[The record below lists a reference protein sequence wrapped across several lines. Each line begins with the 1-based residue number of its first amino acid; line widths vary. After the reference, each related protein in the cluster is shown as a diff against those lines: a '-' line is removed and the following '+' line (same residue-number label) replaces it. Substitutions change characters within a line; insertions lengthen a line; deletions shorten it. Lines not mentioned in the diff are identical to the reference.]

1 MPSLDPPRIVRNPV
15 EKRPISG
22 WVRMTVL
29 FAIAGF
35 FEVATYGQVTAFT
48 PLYLPH
54 LGVELAAVAFWVG
67 AITSFSNVAGLP
79 FLPFWGALA
88 DRYGR
93 KPLIIRSFVAAF
105 VALLL
110 TALAPNVWFFAI
122 ARAVQSLGL
131 GNTGL
136 ILATIAE
143 HAPAGRV
150 AFAFGIVNGAN
161 PMGAFIGPLVG
172 GPIVDRFG
180 FPVLMAA
187 DAVIVLSLVVMLA
200 LGYRDGF
207 VAKATGGSLLRM
219 AGDGILLIVR
229 SPRLRALFPALF
241 LLFAG
246 WMLGFIYVPL
256 VVARLYTGPDPN
268 TTIGIVLG
276 AGGLGVFI
284 LSPLIGAIADRY
296 GKAQTLFIGSA
307 VLAAIWTA
315 PFFAR
320 EIVPFTIVWTVVN
333 GLAAALF
340 SVSFTLL
347 SASATDATRGR
358 VMTFA
363 YLPANIGFVVGPALG
378 SVIASV
384 DVFLVFPAAAVLTA
398 LGLAAVMYAWRQ
410 PVTVR

>member
-1 MPSLDPPRIVRNPV
+1 
-15 EKRPISG
+15 
-22 WVRMTVL
+22 MTIL

-35 FEVATYGQVTAFT
+35 LEVAAYGQVTAFT
-48 PLYLPH
+48 PLYLPQ
-54 LGVELAAVAFWVG
+54 LGIALVAVAFWVG

-93 KPLIIRSFVAAF
+93 KPLIIRSFLAAF
-105 VALLL
+105 VGLSL
-110 TALAPNVWFFAI
+110 TALAPNVWVFAL
-122 ARAVQSLGL
+122 ARAIQSLGL

-180 FPVLMAA
+180 FPVLMLA
-187 DAVIVLSLVVMLA
+187 DAAIMLGVIAMLA
-200 LGYRDGF
+200 FGYRDGF
-207 VAKATGGSLLRM
+207 VAKTSGDSLLRM

-246 WMLGFIYVPL
+246 WMLAFIYVPL
-256 VVARLYTGPDPN
+256 VVATLYSGPDPA
-268 TTIGIVLG
+268 TTVGFVLG
-276 AGGLGVFI
+276 AGGLGVFV

-296 GKAQTLFIGSA
+296 GKARTLFIGCA
-307 VLAAIWTA
+307 VLAAIWSV
-315 PFFAR
+315 PFFTR

-347 SASATDATRGR
+347 SASATDETRGR

-363 YLPANIGFVVGPALG
+363 YLPANMGFVVGPALG
-378 SVIASV
+378 SLIASV
-384 DVFLVFPAAAVLTA
+384 DVFLVFPAAAAITL
-398 LGLAAVMYAWRQ
+398 LGLAAVIFAWRQ
-410 PVTVR
+410 PVAAPNV

>member
-1 MPSLDPPRIVRNPV
+1 
-15 EKRPISG
+15 
-22 WVRMTVL
+22 MTII

-48 PLYLPH
+48 PLYLPR
-54 LGVELAAVAFWVG
+54 LGIELVAVAFWVG

-88 DRYGR
+88 DRHGR
-93 KPLIIRSFVAAF
+93 KPLIIRSFVVAF
-105 VALLL
+105 VAVSL
-110 TALAPNVWFFAI
+110 TALAPNVWVFAL
-122 ARAVQSLGL
+122 ARAIQSLGL

-136 ILATIAE
+136 ILATLAE
-143 HAPAGRV
+143 HAPAGRI

-161 PMGAFIGPLVG
+161 PMGAFVGPLVG

-187 DAVIVLSLVVMLA
+187 NAVIMLVVIAMLA
-200 LGYRDGF
+200 FGYRDGF
-207 VAKATGGSLLRM
+207 MTKAMGGSLVRM

-246 WMLGFIYVPL
+246 WMLAFIYVPL
-256 VVARLYTGPDPN
+256 VVARLYTGPDPA
-268 TTIGIVLG
+268 TAVGIVFG

-284 LSPLIGAIADRY
+284 ASPVVGAIADRF
-296 GKAQTLFIGSA
+296 GKARTLFIGCG
-307 VLAAIWTA
+307 VLAAIWSA
-315 PFFAR
+315 PFFTR
-320 EIVPFTIVWTVVN
+320 DLVPFTVAWTFVN

-347 SASATDATRGR
+347 SASATDETRGR

-363 YLPANIGFVVGPALG
+363 YLPANIGFVIGPAIG

-384 DVFLVFPAAAVLTA
+384 DVFLVFPAATVLTT
-398 LGLAAVMYAWRQ
+398 LGLAAVILAWRQ
-410 PVTVR
+410 PVSLG

>member
-1 MPSLDPPRIVRNPV
+1 
-15 EKRPISG
+15 
-22 WVRMTVL
+22 MTIL

-35 FEVATYGQVTAFT
+35 FEVVAYGQVTAFT

-54 LGVELAAVAFWVG
+54 LGIELAAVAFWVG

-93 KPLIIRSFVAAF
+93 KPLIIRSFVVAF
-105 VALLL
+105 VALSL
-110 TALAPNVWFFAI
+110 TAMAPNVWVFALS
-122 ARAVQSLGL
+122 RALQSLGL

-136 ILATIAE
+136 ILATLAE
-143 HAPAGRV
+143 HAPAGRI

-172 GPIVDRFG
+172 GPVVDRFG

-187 DAVIVLSLVVMLA
+187 DAAVMLGIVA
-200 LGYRDGF
+200 MLSFGYRDGF
-207 VAKATGGSLLRM
+207 VPKSDGGSLLRM

-229 SPRLRALFPALF
+229 SPRLRTLFPALF

-246 WMLGFIYVPL
+246 WMLAFIYIPL
-256 VVARLYTGPDPN
+256 VVARLYAGPDPA
-268 TTIGIVLG
+268 TAVGIVLG

-284 LSPLIGAIADRY
+284 LSPLVGAIADRY
-296 GKAQTLFIGSA
+296 GKARTLFVGCA
-307 VLAAIWTA
+307 VLAAMWSA
-315 PFFAR
+315 PFFTR
-320 EIVPFTIVWTVVN
+320 DIVPFTVAWTVVN

-363 YLPANIGFVVGPALG
+363 YLPANIGFVVGPAIG

-384 DVFLVFPAAAVLTA
+384 DVFLVFPAAALLTLA
-398 LGLAAVMYAWRQ
+398 GLAAVIFAWRQ
-410 PVTVR
+410 RIES

>member
-1 MPSLDPPRIVRNPV
+1 M
-15 EKRPISG
+15 RPISG
-22 WVRMTVL
+22 WVRMTIL

-35 FEVATYGQVTAFT
+35 FEVAAYGQVTAFT
-48 PLYLPH
+48 PLYLPR
-54 LGVELAAVAFWVG
+54 LGIELVAVAFWVG
-67 AITSFSNVAGLP
+67 AITSFSSVTGLP

-88 DRYGR
+88 DRHGR

-105 VALLL
+105 VALSL
-110 TALAPNVWFFAI
+110 TALAPNVWIFAL

-136 ILATIAE
+136 ILATLAE
-143 HAPAGRV
+143 RAPAGRI

-161 PMGAFIGPLVG
+161 PLGGFLGPLIG
-172 GPIVDRFG
+172 GPVVDRLG

-187 DAVIVLSLVVMLA
+187 DAAIMLA
-200 LGYRDGF
+200 VVAMLAFGYRDGF
-207 VAKATGGSLLRM
+207 IAKGTGGSLVRM

-246 WMLGFIYVPL
+246 WMLAFIYVPL
-256 VVARLYTGPDPN
+256 VVARLYTGPDPASAV
-268 TTIGIVLG
+268 GIVFG
-276 AGGLGVFI
+276 AGGIGVFI
-284 LSPLIGAIADRY
+284 ASPVVGGIADRY
-296 GKAQTLFIGSA
+296 GKARTLFVGCA
-307 VLAAIWTA
+307 ALAAIWSA
-315 PFFAR
+315 PFFTR
-320 EIVPFTIVWTVVN
+320 ELVPFTIAWTVVN

-347 SASATDATRGR
+347 SASATDETRGR

-363 YLPANIGFVVGPALG
+363 YLPTNIGFVIGPGIG

-384 DVFLVFPAAAVLTA
+384 DVFLVFPAAAVLTG
-398 LGLAAVMYAWRQ
+398 LGLVAVIFAWRQ
-410 PVTVR
+410 PVAAT